1 MRYGYARVS
10 SRGQDY
16 AGQVEAL
23 KAAGCERIFSDKL
36 SGKSRARPELDKVL
50 RRLEAGDTIVITK
63 VDRIARSVR
72 DLWNILHEVIEEK
85 GAQFVSLR
93 ESWCNT
99 TTPAGKLMITVL
111 GGIAEF
117 ERNLIRKRCE
127 EGIKRA
133 KRKGTKFGRPSV
145 LDPSQRRR
153 IAERYTAGET
163 MAELARE
170 YECGEATIWRALQ

>member
-10 SRGQDY
+10 SKGQDY

-36 SGKSRARPELDKVL
+36 SGKSRARPELEKVL
-50 RRLEAGDTIVITK
+50 RRLEPGDTIVITK

-93 ESWCNT
+93 EAGA
-99 TTPAGKLMITVL
+99 TPP
-111 GGIAEF
+111 
-117 ERNLIRKRCE
+117 
-127 EGIKRA
+127 
-133 KRKGTKFGRPSV
+133 RPQAS
-145 LDPSQRRR
+145 
-153 IAERYTAGET
+153 
-163 MAELARE
+163 
-170 YECGEATIWRALQ
+170 